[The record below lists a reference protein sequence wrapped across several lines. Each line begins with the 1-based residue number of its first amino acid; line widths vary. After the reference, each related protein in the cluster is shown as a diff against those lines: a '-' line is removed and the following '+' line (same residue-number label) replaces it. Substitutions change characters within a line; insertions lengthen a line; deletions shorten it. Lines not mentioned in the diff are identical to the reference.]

1 MNSLWILGG
10 NLVWALMAM
19 TSIHKPH
26 FAYKMEKRNRG
37 LYWNLCF
44 KLETGCTENRWRGV
58 LLTGS
63 RPPTHNSPYLLL
75 KWESPDAC
83 GFFMLY
89 YLSFSLS
96 LPPSPRPPPPPVS
109 AHLRIIWLFISLLL
123 MYLHHV
129 ELTNIHYYP
138 YNSLENI
145 FITVPFCMQ
154 LCVYTHI
161 QAQFN
166 TWH

>member
-19 TSIHKPH
+19 TPIRKPH
-26 FAYKMEKRNRG
+26 FAYKMEKRDWG

-58 LLTGS
+58 LLMWS
-63 RPPTHNSPYLLL
+63 RPPTHNSPYLLQ

-89 YLSFSLS
+89 YLSVSLS
-96 LPPSPRPPPPPVS
+96 PSLPLPSRISTFKNNMTLHFPPSHILISSGTNNKYTLLHVFFNI
-109 AHLRIIWLFISLLL
+109 LENLFIRLS
-123 MYLHHV
+123 
-129 ELTNIHYYP
+129 
-138 YNSLENI
+138 
-145 FITVPFCMQ
+145 FCMHV
-154 LCVYTHI
+154 CVYTHM

-166 TWH
+166 TLY